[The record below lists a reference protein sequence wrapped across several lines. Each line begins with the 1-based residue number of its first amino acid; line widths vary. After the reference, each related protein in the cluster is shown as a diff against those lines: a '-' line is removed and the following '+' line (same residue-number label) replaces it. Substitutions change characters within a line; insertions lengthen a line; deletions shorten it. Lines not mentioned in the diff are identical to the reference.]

1 MREAVIYGR
10 QGCHLCDE
18 AEAKLRKVAGDYPMA
33 IRKVDV
39 DADPVLRALYDVRVP
54 VVEVDGR
61 IVDEGAVTE
70 YRLRQSLKP
79 T

>member
-1 MREAVIYGR
+1 MLDAVIYTR

-18 AEAKLRKVAGDYPMA
+18 AEAKLRRVARDFPMT

-39 DADPVLRALYDVRVP
+39 DANPALRELYDYRVP

-79 T
+79 N